1 VHAGERRIHGGLA
14 ADSGDQWTW
23 FFFFFTIWRGCDFS
37 RLDNCGIVG
46 EGRSL
51 IDDEGK
57 LVC

>member
-1 VHAGERRIHGGLA
+1 MHAGERRIHGGLA
-14 ADSGDQWTW
+14 TDSGEWTW
-23 FFFFFTIWRGCDFS
+23 LLLLFFSMWRGCDFS
-37 RLDNCGIVG
+37 RLDNGGMVG